1 MSALQ
6 PLVRHVLH
14 AVSTTRPLFLALQ
27 GPQGSGKSYLSAL
40 LVNELRSHTLKV
52 ALLSLDDIYLPHTG
66 LVSLAETHPDNALWR
81 GRGQPGTHD
90 VALGIEVLTKL
101 RDGRSVEIPRFEKSL
116 FDGEGDRLPAG
127 SDGAVVVSPPVDV
140 VILEGWCVGFYPLSL
155 DEIDKRWDGAWSE
168 ERKHLGMGDAVRR
181 QDVLD
186 VNEKLKEY
194 LAMWNFFD
202 VFVQLQPAPSPD
214 ESPLSVIY
222 KWRLEQEHNMKARNG
237 GKGMSDS
244 GVKAFV
250 DRYIPGYVFF
260 GDGPTVGFE
269 SQSPRWIGKSLQIR
283 IDHSRVVVDTK
294 SF

>member
-1 MSALQ
+1 
-6 PLVRHVLH
+6 
-14 AVSTTRPLFLALQ
+14 
-27 GPQGSGKSYLSAL
+27 
-40 LVNELRSHTLKV
+40 
-52 ALLSLDDIYLPHTG
+52 
-66 LVSLAETHPDNALWR
+66 
-81 GRGQPGTHD
+81 
-90 VALGIEVLTKL
+90 
-101 RDGRSVEIPRFEKSL
+101 
-116 FDGEGDRLPAG
+116 
-127 SDGAVVVSPPVDV
+127 V

-168 ERKHLGMGDAVRR
+168 ERKHLGMGDAVRK

-202 VFVQLQPAPSPD
+202 VFVQVGGFCLSHSSCFINAPLQASTRPVSGRVPAVRHLQV
-214 ESPLSVIY
+214 EIGAGAQY
-222 KWRLEQEHNMKARNG
+222 EGAKWRKGHVRFRRQGVGDTLLGVHCISNKASR
-237 GKGMSDS
+237 
-244 GVKAFV
+244 FV